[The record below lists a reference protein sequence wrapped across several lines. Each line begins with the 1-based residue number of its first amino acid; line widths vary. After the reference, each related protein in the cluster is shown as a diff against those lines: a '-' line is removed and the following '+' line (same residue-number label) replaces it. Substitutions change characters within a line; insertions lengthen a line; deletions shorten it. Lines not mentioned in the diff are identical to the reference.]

1 MIRAAAKNHADV
13 TVVVDPEDY
22 GQLVEALSGGQSAEA
37 AAAFRKRLAWKAF
50 QHTATYDS
58 TVAEWLWSQVGQH
71 PRFPSLPTLESTT
84 EASQRELDK
93 CCTHPGRV
101 LHIFSGV

>member
-1 MIRAAAKNHADV
+1 MIRAAAKNHAHV

-22 GQLVEALSGGQSAEA
+22 DQLVEALSGAQSAEA

-58 TVAEWLWSQVGQH
+58 TVAEWMWTQVGELLH
-71 PRFPSLPTLESTT
+71 GCSLT
-84 EASQRELDK
+84 
-93 CCTHPGRV
+93 V
-101 LHIFSGV
+101 LCLSLK